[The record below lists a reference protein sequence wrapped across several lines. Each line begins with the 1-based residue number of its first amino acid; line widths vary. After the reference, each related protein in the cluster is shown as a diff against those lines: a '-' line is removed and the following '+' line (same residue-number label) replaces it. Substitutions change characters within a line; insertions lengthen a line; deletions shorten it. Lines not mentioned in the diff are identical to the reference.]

1 MSDETPSFD
10 SLPLAKDGPHGN
22 AWGRFGADNDLGMLN
37 LLTPETTKAAAQEI
51 RSGLRV
57 STDCPLDK
65 FSEPFFGRAVFGQVI
80 KNKAPRSVN
89 DDTLTFNTQISSQW
103 DGYRH
108 YGYQNEQLY
117 FNGHALE
124 ELLTTTKIG
133 IHVWAANGGIVGRG
147 VLLDYATWAE
157 RQGRSSPAFKTTP
170 ITVEELKQVA
180 ADQGT
185 TFRKGDILLLRT
197 GWMKSYNALLQQE
210 RKELAQLPS
219 PPAIGIESSEA
230 TLRWLWDTAFAAIAG
245 DQPSMEAW
253 PCQNPEFWLHEWLLA
268 GWGMPIGELFDLEKL
283 AEEAHKCGRYTFMFS
298 SVPLYAPGG
307 VASPPNGVAI
317 L

>member
-10 SLPLAKDGPHGN
+10 SLPLAKGGPHGN

-37 LLTPETTKAAAQEI
+37 LLTPETIKAAAQEI

-65 FSEPFFGRAVFGQVI
+65 FSEPFFGRAVFGQAI

-89 DDTLTFNTQISSQW
+89 DDTLTFNTQVSSQW

-108 YGYQNEQLY
+108 YGLASTL
-117 FNGHALE
+117 F
-124 ELLTTTKIG
+124 
-133 IHVWAANGGIVGRG
+133 WATNGGIVGQG

-157 RQGRSSPAFKTTP
+157 RQGRSSPAFETTP

-185 TFRKGDILLLRT
+185 IFRKGDILLLRT
-197 GWMKSYNALLQQE
+197 GWMKSYIALSQQE
-210 RKELAQLPS
+210 RQTLAQLPS

-230 TLRWLWDTAFAAIAG
+230 TLRWLWDTGFAAIAG

-253 PCQNPEFWLHEWLLA
+253 PCQDPEFWLHEWLLA

-283 AEEAHKCGRYTFMFS
+283 AEEAHKCGRYTFMYS